1 MTQFE
6 YYSHNEMRKIKSDLS
21 NDLMAALKELLVER
35 ILDNMSVEDL
45 VEYVAMDLDKY
56 YDDMLDPD
64 FLAEAEDYWED
75 YFPDIIQEIQED
87 FLLKYIVK
95 VDDFELSEDEYL
107 AVQDNELSLFD
118 ILDNRFTNDRLNI
131 YIQD

>member
-21 NDLMAALKELLVER
+21 NDQMAAFKELLVER
-35 ILDNMSVEDL
+35 IVDNMSVEDL

-87 FLLKYIVK
+87 F
-95 VDDFELSEDEYL
+95 
-107 AVQDNELSLFD
+107 
-118 ILDNRFTNDRLNI
+118 
-131 YIQD
+131 

>member
-21 NDLMAALKELLVER
+21 NDQMAAFKELLVER
-35 ILDNMSVEDL
+35 IVDNMSVEDL

-56 YDDMLDPD
+56 YDDMLDQD
-64 FLAEAEDYWED
+64 FLAEAEDHWQD

-87 FLLKYIVK
+87 F
-95 VDDFELSEDEYL
+95 
-107 AVQDNELSLFD
+107 
-118 ILDNRFTNDRLNI
+118 
-131 YIQD
+131 

>member
-21 NDLMAALKELLVER
+21 NDQMAALKELLVER
-35 ILDNMSVEDL
+35 IVDNMSVEDL

-56 YDDMLDPD
+56 YDDMLDQD
-64 FLAEAEDYWED
+64 FLAEAEDHWQD

-87 FLLKYIVK
+87 F
-95 VDDFELSEDEYL
+95 
-107 AVQDNELSLFD
+107 
-118 ILDNRFTNDRLNI
+118 
-131 YIQD
+131 

>member
-21 NDLMAALKELLVER
+21 NDQMAALKELLVER

-45 VEYVAMDLDKY
+45 VEYVGNDLDKY

-64 FLAEAEDYWED
+64 FLAEAEDYWDD

-87 FLLKYIVK
+87 F
-95 VDDFELSEDEYL
+95 
-107 AVQDNELSLFD
+107 
-118 ILDNRFTNDRLNI
+118 
-131 YIQD
+131 

>member
-6 YYSHNEMRKIKSDLS
+6 YYSHNDMRKIKSDLS
-21 NDLMAALKELLVER
+21 NDQMAALKELLVER
-35 ILDNMSVEDL
+35 IVDNMSVEDL
-45 VEYVAMDLDKY
+45 VEYVGNDLDKY

-87 FLLKYIVK
+87 F
-95 VDDFELSEDEYL
+95 
-107 AVQDNELSLFD
+107 
-118 ILDNRFTNDRLNI
+118 
-131 YIQD
+131 

>member
-21 NDLMAALKELLVER
+21 NDQMAALKELLVER

-45 VEYVAMDLDKY
+45 VEYVGNDLDKY

-87 FLLKYIVK
+87 F
-95 VDDFELSEDEYL
+95 
-107 AVQDNELSLFD
+107 
-118 ILDNRFTNDRLNI
+118 
-131 YIQD
+131 

>member
-1 MTQFE
+1 MNLIIPMAGKGTRLRP
-6 YYSHNEMRKIKSDLS
+6 HTLS
-21 NDLMAALKELLVER
+21 TPKPLIEIAGKTIIER
-35 ILDNMSVEDL
+35 IVDNMSVEDL

-87 FLLKYIVK
+87 F
-95 VDDFELSEDEYL
+95 
-107 AVQDNELSLFD
+107 
-118 ILDNRFTNDRLNI
+118 
-131 YIQD
+131 

>member
-21 NDLMAALKELLVER
+21 NDQMAALKELLVER
-35 ILDNMSVEDL
+35 IVDNMSVEDL

-56 YDDMLDPD
+56 YDDMLDQD

-75 YFPDIIQEIQED
+75 SFPDVIQEIQED
-87 FLLKYIVK
+87 F
-95 VDDFELSEDEYL
+95 
-107 AVQDNELSLFD
+107 
-118 ILDNRFTNDRLNI
+118 
-131 YIQD
+131 